1 VATRTGTRAP
11 RSTRPLTPAVVEV
24 DGLRRDVDGRTLWA
38 NLTFEVARGEWL
50 AVLGPNGAGKTTLL
64 QTLLGLSKPDDGR
77 VRILGEP
84 PASVRSRIGYVPQRR
99 DFDRRLPLRGRD
111 LVRLG
116 LDGHRFGLARQANRI
131 AVERALAAVDAAR
144 LGDLP
149 VGRLSGGEQQ
159 RLRIAQAIVSE
170 PALVLAD
177 EPLLSLD
184 LAAQRSVVEL
194 LERERRRSDAAIV
207 FVTHEINPVLPF
219 VDRVLY
225 LAGGDW
231 AIGAVDDVLTTE
243 TLSELYR
250 TDVDVVRVRDRIVVV
265 GAPDAG
271 GHGH

>member
-1 VATRTGTRAP
+1 
-11 RSTRPLTPAVVEV
+11 
-24 DGLRRDVDGRTLWA
+24 LWA
-38 NLTFEVARGEWL
+38 DLTFELEQGEWL

-64 QTLLGLSKPDDGR
+64 RTLLGLTKPDAGS
-77 VRILGEP
+77 VRILGRAP
-84 PASVRSRIGYVPQRR
+84 SSMRSHVGYVPQQR

-116 LDGHRFGLARQANRI
+116 LDGHRLGVAAPGSDE
-131 AVERALAAVDAAR
+131 AVERALAAVDASR

-159 RLRIAQAIVSE
+159 RLRVAQAIVGSPE
-170 PALVLAD
+170 LVLAD

-184 LAAQRSVVEL
+184 LAAQRTVVEL
-194 LERERRRSDAAIV
+194 FERERRRSEASIV
-207 FVTHEINPVLPF
+207 FVTHDVNPILPF

-231 AIGAVDDVLTTE
+231 AVGPVDDVLTTE
-243 TLSELYR
+243 TLSRLYR
-250 TDVDVVRVRDRIVVV
+250 TDVDVLRVRGRVVVV